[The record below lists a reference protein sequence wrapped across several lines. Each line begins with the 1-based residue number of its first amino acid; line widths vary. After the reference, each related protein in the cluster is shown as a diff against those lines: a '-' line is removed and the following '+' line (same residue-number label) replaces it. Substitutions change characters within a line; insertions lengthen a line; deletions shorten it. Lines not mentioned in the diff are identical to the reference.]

1 MVLIVGAALAALLRG
16 LMTPETAYQ
25 NARNLIR
32 IARAGGAGSQL
43 AKAAVQGYLRGG
55 VDEVERVFA
64 RTATQLEGQMA
75 PLLRSFEMGANNP
88 FNVRAYGTADEG
100 FQAAV
105 NAERVAS
112 MEEILSTLNPYVAAI
127 AAGTAAVGVF
137 EAEHHRHGVMHD
149 MHHPIDAITDVAHSM
164 EGVVERFIHKFEDA
178 FSGNKRKTPEPDSP
192 PGVLDDFS
200 GIQYTFYNPPTGRI
214 INYKGIRRFGRH
226 FSKQSTG
233 KHAGFGR
240 YDLDSA
246 RPVSRIRPE

>member
-16 LMTPETAYQ
+16 LVNPDQTYKICRA
-25 NARNLIR
+25 IIV
-32 IARAGGAGSQL
+32 IARRNGVGSQL
-43 AKAAVQGYLRGG
+43 AKAAIQGFMRGG
-55 VDEVERVFA
+55 MDEVERVFA
-64 RTATQLEGQMA
+64 RAAASLEGQLT
-75 PLLRSFEMGANNP
+75 PLLQQIEMYT
-88 FNVRAYGTADEG
+88 RADAYNERTYGTAEEG
-100 FQAAV
+100 FQAAIDS
-105 NAERVAS
+105 ERVMS
-112 MEEILSTLNPYVAAI
+112 MEGILATLNPYVAALLAG
-127 AAGTAAVGVF
+127 AAVF
-137 EAEHHRHGVMHD
+137 EAEHHRHGAMHD
-149 MHHPIDAITDVAHSM
+149 MHHPIDAITDVAHAM

-192 PGVLDDFS
+192 LGVLDDFS

-214 INYKGIRRFGRH
+214 IGYKGIRRFGRH